1 MSGVASNAGSMLSN
15 IGSVFSNG
23 FSNIASGASGLFSKL
38 GSLFSGGLSGIASTV
53 GGGLSSIAGSVGS
66 TIGGIAS
73 TVGGGLSGLVSSIG
87 AGIGSIGATV
97 SGGLGALASGAAGV
111 AGTIGT
117 TLSGAVATA
126 GTALGGLGT
135 TLAGLA
141 TAGGPVGIAIA
152 GVGALGV
159 GLVTAYNKCDWFR
172 DGVNNAFNAIK
183 NTVSNVCQG
192 VGNAVKN
199 IWNGAKSA
207 VSGAVEVGKNIVS
220 GIGNGIKNVA
230 SGVWNGV
237 KKVGSG
243 IVNGFKSFFGIHSP
257 SRLMADE
264 IGEYL
269 PPGIDE
275 GMKDAMPSLLSSA
288 KDQMGDLVD
297 TVKAGTA
304 EASGALADGDT
315 PLLSEV
321 SGKVDIVAGMDS
333 VLTQFSD
340 KVADSFTNLL
350 DRLTE
355 ITQSAGF
362 SIPVMAAGTVA
373 PYSVEGGNGGS
384 SGGVLEKIQATND
397 ETTRTIVQ
405 AIGSATN
412 SICAAVEQYSGA
424 EVNVDADSLAQHTVD
439 YINRKTR
446 MFGTSPLLTPTE
458 V

>member
-1 MSGVASNAGSMLSN
+1 M
-15 IGSVFSNG
+15 
-23 FSNIASGASGLFSKL
+23 
-38 GSLFSGGLSGIASTV
+38 
-53 GGGLSSIAGSVGS
+53 
-66 TIGGIAS
+66 
-73 TVGGGLSGLVSSIG
+73 
-87 AGIGSIGATV
+87 
-97 SGGLGALASGAAGV
+97 
-111 AGTIGT
+111 
-117 TLSGAVATA
+117 
-126 GTALGGLGT
+126 
-135 TLAGLA
+135 
-141 TAGGPVGIAIA
+141 
-152 GVGALGV
+152 
-159 GLVTAYNKCDWFR
+159 
-172 DGVNNAFNAIK
+172 NNAFNAIK

-243 IVNGFKSFFGIHSP
+243 IVSGFKKFFGIHSP
-257 SRLMADE
+257 STLMADE
-264 IGEYL
+264 IGAYL
-269 PPGIDE
+269 PAGIDE
-275 GMKDAMPSLLSSA
+275 GMKDAMPALLSSA
-288 KDQMGDLVD
+288 KDQMDDLVD

-304 EASGALADGDT
+304 EADGTLADSDT

-321 SGKVDIVAGMDS
+321 SGKVDIVEGMDN

-355 ITQSAGF
+355 ITQNAGF
-362 SIPVMAAGTVA
+362 SIPALATGTVT
-373 PYSVEGGNGGS
+373 PYSVEGGKNSS
-384 SGGVLEKIQATND
+384 SGGVLEKIQASND

-424 EVNVDADSLAQHTVD
+424 EVNVDADGLAQHTVD

-446 MFGTSPLLTPTE
+446 MFGTSPLLTPAE